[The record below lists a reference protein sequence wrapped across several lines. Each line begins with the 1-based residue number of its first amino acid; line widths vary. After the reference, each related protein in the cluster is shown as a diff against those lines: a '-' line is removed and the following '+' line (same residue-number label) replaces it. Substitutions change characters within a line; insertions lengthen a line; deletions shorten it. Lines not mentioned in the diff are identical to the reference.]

1 MLQTKASEI
10 SARELQEILINLW
23 HFDEITYITSTVVSA
38 GNLQKICEIKILR
51 TGLGTKTK
59 LSSILLKHHEHIRT
73 LSGIK
78 KPITKKAL
86 LLGYKFGIRI
96 L

>member
-10 SARELQEILINLW
+10 SVRELQEILINLW
-23 HFDEITYITSTVVSA
+23 HFDEITYITPTVVSA
-38 GNLQKICEIKILR
+38 RNLQKICEIKILR
-51 TGLGTKTK
+51 TGLGTKPK

-73 LSGIK
+73 SGIK
-78 KPITKKAL
+78 KPIKKKAL